1 MVPGELER
9 ASANVH
15 PLDVTDSR
23 CLDCIDDEG
32 VCRGAEEAV
41 DLAGRCSL
49 GTGIKGGDMAQIK
62 QRISRTSGGSSVQR
76 TLDWEQLRDNAK
88 MFAWFAVATLVAT
101 APRWIALLSISLSV
115 TQAPMP
121 AALEDFK
128 SMWAPCKDPKNLF
141 PAYSPGGQLY
151 KSLATSNDFCTWMG
165 ASGFHMIALHVLF
178 AVQGWGKGTWAR
190 TILLAGL
197 LLHAAIVIATVGF
210 PIQGHLA
217 LHRAGVGTGATFRDD
232 AMMNQTKAV
241 GRPAALQQADMSLK
255 ISVQVQLRATL
266 WIVGFAFVAA
276 WLLRRAG
283 NASRSWSWRHL
294 LYRAAR
300 WGVLGIILTAGYT
313 YYDKICDSSSS
324 LRSMHIIWPLLMA
337 KVCTAALRFLLMHSL
352 EDVSSEVIQIANCYM
367 FTIDFATSM
376 YVRVVGWGRVG
387 PQSAVLGMPGLESTA
402 VVSMTI
408 LTVEVVIFALQSW
421 TNVLR
426 CYTMHFKHI
435 HAKTLGEILVSY
447 ELYQRQTE
455 LFYSNVL
462 VAEFAEISVCV
473 LLATYQLVAP
483 IWNQY
488 GTWAAYADYN
498 DSRIWS
504 VVATLCLRLGIQV
517 TTRTLG

>member
-255 ISVQVQLRATL
+255 NFRSSAIARNFVDCRLCIRRSVV
-266 WIVGFAFVAA
+266 VE
-276 WLLRRAG
+276 
-283 NASRSWSWRHL
+283 ASRKCVAL
-294 LYRAAR
+294 LVWAASVISCRA
-300 WGVLGIILTAGYT
+300 L
-313 YYDKICDSSSS
+313 
-324 LRSMHIIWPLLMA
+324 
-337 KVCTAALRFLLMHSL
+337 
-352 EDVSSEVIQIANCYM
+352 
-367 FTIDFATSM
+367 
-376 YVRVVGWGRVG
+376 GRVG
-387 PQSAVLGMPGLESTA
+387 HHSNSRVY
-402 VVSMTI
+402 
-408 LTVEVVIFALQSW
+408 
-421 TNVLR
+421 VLR
-426 CYTMHFKHI
+426 QD
-435 HAKTLGEILVSY
+435 L
-447 ELYQRQTE
+447 
-455 LFYSNVL
+455 
-462 VAEFAEISVCV
+462 
-473 LLATYQLVAP
+473 
-483 IWNQY
+483 
-488 GTWAAYADYN
+488 
-498 DSRIWS
+498 
-504 VVATLCLRLGIQV
+504 
-517 TTRTLG
+517 

>member
-1 MVPGELER
+1 
-9 ASANVH
+9 
-15 PLDVTDSR
+15 
-23 CLDCIDDEG
+23 
-32 VCRGAEEAV
+32 
-41 DLAGRCSL
+41 
-49 GTGIKGGDMAQIK
+49 
-62 QRISRTSGGSSVQR
+62 
-76 TLDWEQLRDNAK
+76 
-88 MFAWFAVATLVAT
+88 
-101 APRWIALLSISLSV
+101 
-115 TQAPMP
+115 
-121 AALEDFK
+121 
-128 SMWAPCKDPKNLF
+128 
-141 PAYSPGGQLY
+141 
-151 KSLATSNDFCTWMG
+151 
-165 ASGFHMIALHVLF
+165 
-178 AVQGWGKGTWAR
+178 
-190 TILLAGL
+190 
-197 LLHAAIVIATVGF
+197 
-210 PIQGHLA
+210 
-217 LHRAGVGTGATFRDD
+217 
-232 AMMNQTKAV
+232 
-241 GRPAALQQADMSLK
+241 
-255 ISVQVQLRATL
+255 
-266 WIVGFAFVAA
+266 
-276 WLLRRAG
+276 
-283 NASRSWSWRHL
+283 
-294 LYRAAR
+294 
-300 WGVLGIILTAGYT
+300 VLGIILTAGYT